1 MTGDFLVT
9 CLGDR
14 PLGIPAM
21 RVREVVRLPAL
32 TRVPGAPAMIA
43 GVMNLRGQLITAID
57 MRARLGL
64 PPASHGLAPMAI
76 ITEHSYH
83 LYALIVDSV
92 GDVVRSRP
100 ELQEPPPSTLTATW
114 RQVALFVQRDE
125 ALLLVLDVDA
135 ILTPPDLARA
145 A

>member
-1 MTGDFLVT
+1 MTGDFLVVG
-9 CLGDR
+9 LGDR

-21 RVREVVRLPAL
+21 RVRKVVRLPAV

-76 ITEHSYH
+76 ITEHSHH
-83 LYALIVDSV
+83 LYALVVDSV

-100 ELQEPPPSTLTATW
+100 ERQEPPPSTLTATW
-114 RQVALFVQRDE
+114 RQAALFVQRDE
-125 ALLLVLDVDA
+125 ALVLVLDVDA